1 MVFTLPKAAEG
12 TTHKKGEN
20 KSWASAAAFAGRL
33 LLECLTFTPIKILFL
48 TYLLKVSPH
57 KLNGP
62 AHNELKRRKKFI
74 LAGQCIALFAS
85 KAKINVFG
93 KNFRVEGPKE
103 GNLE

>member
-20 KSWASAAAFAGRL
+20 KSWASAAAFARRL

-57 KLNGP
+57 KLNGS
-62 AHNELKRRKKFI
+62 AHNELKRGKK
-74 LAGQCIALFAS
+74 
-85 KAKINVFG
+85 VHFG
-93 KNFRVEGPKE
+93 RTAMYCLPQRLKSMFLEKKN
-103 GNLE
+103 